1 LIAEA
6 VDKVI
11 RKADF
16 LHGQILTIDPNEIT
30 LFRSPQ
36 GNFSLRLFIWEPGK
50 TYPVHDHG
58 SWGVVGA
65 WAGIVEEIKYRRLDD
80 GNRVGYA
87 DLAVKNKAALSP
99 GELTAVLP
107 LNEGTHQMGAKEQK
121 KPNEV
126 TAAELIS
133 RTLVKTIRKT
143 NPDWSSS
150 GYICNSDLNHARANY
165 VKDVL
170 EKEKGELSAL
180 EEQIINSLK
189 EQELLSKNINIEFD
203 QQLTYGERLADRLA
217 DFAGSWSFIT
227 IFFGVL
233 LLWIAINTIVLIWRP
248 FDPYPFILLNLILS
262 CLAAMQAPV
271 IMMSQNRQETKDR
284 LRAEHDYQVNLKAE
298 LEIRNL
304 HDKLDHILTNQW
316 QRLLEIQEMQMELME
331 QIVNKETLGKDA

>member
-1 LIAEA
+1 MT
-6 VDKVI
+6 DKEETVSC
-11 RKADF
+11 
-16 LHGQILTIDPNEIT
+16 QIC
-30 LFRSPQ
+30 
-36 GNFSLRLFIWEPGK
+36 
-50 TYPVHDHG
+50 
-58 SWGVVGA
+58 
-65 WAGIVEEIKYRRLDD
+65 
-80 GNRVGYA
+80 
-87 DLAVKNKAALSP
+87 
-99 GELTAVLP
+99 
-107 LNEGTHQMGAKEQK
+107 KEQK